1 MADASLAG
9 KVLVSIVSA
18 LVRTSP
24 VAWHLEYEV
33 RNPEQTP
40 IWLVVKES
48 LVLRRDGQRIELS
61 YARGKMQPGA
71 QPFGYFDPEVVQVPP
86 GGSVRRS
93 VEIDWPVRL
102 SDLWNAER
110 EVALPPGEYEV
121 SVRIGYGT
129 TPKPPPPGL
138 GESVEAPVLRWQ
150 KEAVSQPTRL
160 KLPGYKATPE

>member
-9 KVLVSIVSA
+9 KVIVSIVSA

-33 RNPEQTP
+33 RNTEQTP
-40 IWLVVKES
+40 IWLVVDES

-61 YARGKMQPGA
+61 CARGKMTPGA
-71 QPFGYFDPEVVQVPP
+71 QPFGYFDPKVVEVPP

-93 VEIDWPVRL
+93 VEIAWPARL
-102 SDLWNAER
+102 SGLWNAER
-110 EVALPPGEYEV
+110 EVAPPPGEYEV
-121 SVRIGYGT
+121 SVRIGHGT
-129 TPKPPPPGL
+129 TPKPQPPGL

-150 KEAVSQPTRL
+150 KEAVSQPVRL
-160 KLPGYKATPE
+160 KLPAYKAAPE